1 MNSITVSGQLAIK
14 SAHGRYGQYNVGRLT
29 TPLGEFIV
37 KDAQLDLYEQ
47 GKYDGDFVIDRIH
60 LWVSNFGSRMLTE
73 IRAIVSKMTLCSS
86 DSLTQDEAQRLT
98 PHEIDPVE
106 EQAATSPCSP
116 TQAPPPTVLTAPTT
130 SKVSKLNPLKDPTPF
145 GQPPATK
152 PEDTAPQE
160 DPTDADR
167 QLFGLLYPLADVIK
181 LDATID
187 RRLLRQ
193 QRDRLKQLGY
203 MPDPLTQS
211 FRLAA

>member
-73 IRAIVSKMTLCSS
+73 IRAIVSKMTLSSS

-106 EQAATSPCSP
+106 EQSATSPSSP

-145 GQPPATK
+145 GQTPAASAEAAQS
-152 PEDTAPQE
+152 PETP
-160 DPTDADR
+160 ADVDQ
-167 QLFGLLYPLADVIK
+167 QLFGPLYPLAEVIR
-181 LDATID
+181 LDATVD

-193 QRDRLKQLGY
+193 QKARLGELGY
-203 MPDPLTQS
+203 KIDPLTQTFS
-211 FRLAA
+211 LAA

>member
-73 IRAIVSKMTLCSS
+73 IRAIVSKMTLSTS
-86 DSLTQDEAQRLT
+86 NSLTQDEAQRLT
-98 PHEIDPVE
+98 PHEVDPVE
-106 EQAATSPCSP
+106 EQEASQPSSAAPAAPAVLPASTS
-116 TQAPPPTVLTAPTT
+116 
-130 SKVSKLNPLKDPTPF
+130 SKVSRINPLKDPTPF
-145 GQPPATK
+145 GQ
-152 PEDTAPQE
+152 APTNAAEAAPVQA
-160 DPTDADR
+160 DPTDADQ
-167 QLFGLLYPLADVIK
+167 QLFGQLYPLAEVIR
-181 LDATID
+181 LDATVD

-193 QRDRLKQLGY
+193 QKARLGELGY
-203 MPDPLTQS
+203 KIDPLTQTFS
-211 FRLAA
+211 LAA